1 LRSVGCLFE
10 RPTLVFHDLF
20 SATVRAHTHQ
30 GRVLAPG
37 ECQSLDGRRCH
48 LCFAVRTEYEREA
61 ELKNETLQE
70 FWKDLR
76 LPVPLEQLIPS
87 PLGRG
92 YRTVSKRKAFIHKG
106 SISLALIDPDESG
119 KPEPFPVVRCAI
131 EPVRHAEI
139 FQHLQQAVDA
149 PHARPL
155 AEQLR
160 YVVIRGN
167 DTELTVILNVREIS
181 GKLLSAANTLS
192 KSLTRRFPS
201 VIGLFLYLDETG
213 GKYYLGVRNPR
224 VRPTA
229 KKLFGKSAVFQKACG
244 KSFLFSPFSFS
255 QVNQSLVERL
265 VGECERL
272 LALTREHRLYDLYCG
287 YGLFALCLAERAR
300 EVIGVEVSHDSVDS
314 AIENAERQR
323 AGRVRF
329 VRSNITADVVAT
341 VMKQLQPHDRVIL
354 DPPRGGTAEGVIE
367 TIAAFGPEKVVHLFC
382 NIDLMPAEI
391 KRWLSSGYEIR
402 KAVPLDM
409 FPGTSSVETVV
420 LFEHRKSSQAGD

>member
-1 LRSVGCLFE
+1 
-10 RPTLVFHDLF
+10 
-20 SATVRAHTHQ
+20 
-30 GRVLAPG
+30 
-37 ECQSLDGRRCH
+37 
-48 LCFAVRTEYEREA
+48 
-61 ELKNETLQE
+61 
-70 FWKDLR
+70 
-76 LPVPLEQLIPS
+76 
-87 PLGRG
+87 
-92 YRTVSKRKAFIHKG
+92 
-106 SISLALIDPDESG
+106 
-119 KPEPFPVVRCAI
+119 
-131 EPVRHAEI
+131 
-139 FQHLQQAVDA
+139 
-149 PHARPL
+149 
-155 AEQLR
+155 
-160 YVVIRGN
+160 
-167 DTELTVILNVREIS
+167 
-181 GKLLSAANTLS
+181 LS

-420 LFEHRKSSQAGD
+420 LFEHRKSSQARD